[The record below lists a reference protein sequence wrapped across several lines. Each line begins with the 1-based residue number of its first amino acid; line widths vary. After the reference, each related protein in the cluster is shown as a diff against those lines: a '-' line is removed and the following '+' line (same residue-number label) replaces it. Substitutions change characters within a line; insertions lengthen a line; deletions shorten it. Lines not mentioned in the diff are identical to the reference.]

1 MGKLKVQQIA
11 FICLALV
18 SMGSYGSP
26 IERIS
31 DQANALASGTAS
43 SKEVVQN
50 GGQRPFMFTPNNG
63 YVGLETRLDVSMTY
77 TSFEHGGQ
85 NVRQVEKAVVD
96 WGDGSN
102 ATTVTP
108 GTPAYHTYG
117 HRTKEGS
124 ITPNGSVVYTGRIT
138 FVTTSGDA
146 YTERFQYSMWNN
158 FLDSLVPGG
167 RVLPNQLL
175 PSVNGA
181 GSRDKL
187 PSGFFDRN
195 NK

>member
-1 MGKLKVQQIA
+1 MGKLTKRGITC
-11 FICLALV
+11 FGLALA
-18 SMGSYGSP
+18 STGSYGSP
-26 IERIS
+26 IDRIT
-31 DQANALASGTAS
+31 DQANALASGSAS

-50 GGQRPFMFTPNNG
+50 AGQKPFRFTPNNG
-63 YVGLETRLDVSMTY
+63 YVGLETKLDIAVTY
-77 TSFEHGGQ
+77 TSFEHGGR

-96 WGDGSN
+96 WGDGSSI
-102 ATTVTP
+102 TTVTP
-108 GTPAYHTYG
+108 GTPAFHTYG

-146 YTERFQYSMWNN
+146 YTERFQYSMWNT

-167 RVLPNQLL
+167 RVLPDTML
-175 PSVNGA
+175 PSVGGA

-187 PSGFFDRN
+187 PSGYYDRN
-195 NK
+195 SK

>member
-1 MGKLKVQQIA
+1 MGKLKNQSIA
-11 FICLALV
+11 TALLATFSL
-18 SMGSYGSP
+18 GSHGSP
-26 IERIS
+26 IERIA
-31 DQANALASGTAS
+31 DQANAFASGAAS
-43 SKEVVQN
+43 SEEVVAN
-50 GGQRPFMFTPNNG
+50 GGHRPFMFTPNNG
-63 YVGLETRLDVSMTY
+63 YVGLETRLDVSVTY

-85 NVRQVEKAVVD
+85 NIRQVEKAVVD

-102 ATTVTP
+102 TTTLTP

-124 ITPNGSVVYTGRIT
+124 ITPNGSVVFTGRIT

-158 FLDSLVPGG
+158 YLDSIVPGG
-167 RVLPNQLL
+167 RALPNQML
-175 PSVNGA
+175 PSVDGA

-187 PSGFFDRN
+187 PGGFFNRN